1 MKNTRSISRTLG
13 KFSATPESTLQNNKT
28 CTPRYSYGEYSQFL
42 FYGIQPILF
51 KNDCNYWAAEAYLE
65 PSRKSTMDFSCKKN

>member
-28 CTPRYSYGEYSQFL
+28 CTPRYSYGEYSQLL

-51 KNDCNYWAAEAYLE
+51 KNDCNY
-65 PSRKSTMDFSCKKN
+65 